1 MEVFMELLYGIIGFI
16 VFLIIWGIVI
26 YNRLVSL
33 RQYRRNAFSDVDVQ
47 LNLRYDLVP
56 NLVETVKGY
65 ATHEKDIFVAVTQAR
80 ARVHQSGSQEER
92 IKNENDLS
100 QALVSLFAVA
110 ENYPNLK
117 ANENFRSLQLE
128 LSDIENKISAA
139 RRFFNKATG
148 EYNTATEQ
156 FPANIVAGFT
166 GFKPELFFE
175 STIADRKTLEEGHKV
190 KF

>member
-1 MEVFMELLYGIIGFI
+1 MELIYGILGLI
-16 VFLIIWGIVI
+16 VLILIWAVFI
-26 YNRLVSL
+26 YNRLVAL
-33 RQYRRNAFSDVDVQ
+33 RQLRHNAFSDIDVQ

-65 ATHEKDIFVAVTQAR
+65 ATHEKEIFIKVTEAR

-100 QALVSLFAVA
+100 QALVNLFAVA
-110 ENYPNLK
+110 ENYPDLK
-117 ANENFRSLQLE
+117 ANENFKTLQLE

-156 FPANIVAGFT
+156 FPANIFSSMMS
-166 GFKPELFFE
+166 FKQEPFFE
-175 STIADRKTLEEGHKV
+175 STTADRKALEEGHKV